1 MPAVAGGPGF
11 GPPPPPLP
19 PGHGRPAGAAGSG
32 PGRALGASPPVVTLD
47 AGSAGGGD
55 KGVMD
60 FLQEAFSIYR
70 RNGRVLLASAAVVF
84 VPGALTH
91 AIALAAVPGQA
102 AVLDS
107 STLMSLV
114 AAMISGF
121 IFYGIAVP
129 LTQAALTLAAAD
141 RLVEG
146 GADWKEIAM
155 RLAGRVVVL
164 VTALAPAAL
173 AIGVGFLFLFIPGL
187 ILSLLFAFV
196 PVVALVERRGGI
208 AALKRSYELVRADWL
223 RVAILIAIFV
233 LARLII
239 SVLIGLMLPA
249 RWIFLGRLLEDGL
262 TLLVLPI
269 PTIAGLLLYL
279 DILRRRDDLDRQQ
292 LHETL
297 ETLAR

>member
-1 MPAVAGGPGF
+1 
-11 GPPPPPLP
+11 
-19 PGHGRPAGAAGSG
+19 
-32 PGRALGASPPVVTLD
+32 
-47 AGSAGGGD
+47 
-55 KGVMD
+55 VMD

-70 RNGRVLLASAAVVF
+70 RNGKVLLASAAVVF

-102 AVLDS
+102 AALDS
-107 STLMSLV
+107 STLMTLV

-129 LTQAALTLAAAD
+129 LAQAALTLAAAD

-173 AIGVGFLFLFIPGL
+173 AIGVGFLFLFLPGL

-223 RVAILIAIFV
+223 RVAILMAIFV

-269 PTIAGLLLYL
+269 PAIAGLLLYL